1 MRFFSEYQ
9 EDEWLFR
16 NYAKLIPLAGTYVDV
31 GCAHPVQ
38 YSNTAWLRENDF
50 MRWEG
55 LAIDGNPGY
64 APHWE
69 EKLGARFE
77 VCAVGTQIEN
87 YFWLEPNAACSRV
100 ITPAEYKA
108 ALQTRAQGRAIAVPV
123 VPLENLLLK
132 AGIEKIDYLS
142 LDCEGGEFD
151 VLQSFD
157 LERSAPKIIIA
168 EYNTNGVKD
177 YRVRDHLLAT
187 GKYFL
192 AHETIAN
199 FVYLRKPEANP
210 QVRPTR

>member
-1 MRFFSEYQ
+1 MKFFSEYK

-16 NYAKLIPLAGTYVDV
+16 NYGNLIPLVGTYVDV

-64 APHWE
+64 APHWRE
-69 EKLGARFE
+69 IPGAHFY
-77 VCAVGTQIEN
+77 AHAIGN
-87 YFWLEPNAACSRV
+87 APDGKFWVEDNAACSRL
-100 ITPAEYKA
+100 ISPTEHA
-108 ALQTRAQGRAIAVPV
+108 AAVQTHARDQAVAVPV
-123 VPLENLLLK
+123 VRLQTLLDLMQIK
-132 AGIEKIDYLS
+132 KIDYLS

-157 LERSAPKIIIA
+157 LERHAPTIIIA

-177 YRVRDHLLAT
+177 FRVREHLLAT
-187 GKYFL
+187 GKYFV

-199 FVYLRKPEANP
+199 FIYLRKP
-210 QVRPTR
+210 